1 MWAQL
6 LLLLELELLLRGVA
20 IRGRPLEAGR
30 ASASSHAGPK
40 GRDDSAQQS
49 HPPRCDSRN

>member
-40 GRDDSAQQS
+40 GRDDSAV
-49 HPPRCDSRN
+49 PPADATRGTE